1 MSKPTVADLVA
12 AIERLA
18 PPKLAEP
25 WDRVGLHVGRH
36 TAPLDG
42 PVLLTIDLTERVL
55 DEALAAG
62 ASAILAYHPP
72 IWTPLKA
79 ITDASARERIIYRAI
94 EAGIAIYS
102 PHTALDAAPAGLTD
116 WLCECL
122 SASGTTVPGD
132 CRALTPFAQPDPSRE
147 VKIVTFVPESHVQ
160 RLRESMA
167 TAGAGIIGKYRVCSF
182 ATPGTGS
189 FFGLDGTSPA
199 IGTPGQVELI
209 PEVRLEM
216 VCSERALA
224 LAVETLRG
232 FHPYEE
238 PAIDVYDL
246 HGDPRRGIGLGR
258 RIVLDQPASVTEI
271 AQRLRDRLGASRIQI
286 ALADDADP
294 PRSTIGVVAGSGGDA
309 LALAIREQCEVFVTG
324 EMTHHAILDAL
335 HAGLSV
341 VLAGHTN
348 TERGY
353 LPRLA
358 KNLSDSLKGV
368 DFRVSTADRDPLR
381 RL

>member
-1 MSKPTVADLVA
+1 MPNPTVADLVA
-12 AIERLA
+12 AVERLA
-18 PPKLAEP
+18 PPELAEP

-36 TAPLDG
+36 GAELGG

-55 DEALAAG
+55 AEAIAAR

-72 IWTPLKA
+72 IWNPLKTV
-79 ITDASARERIIYRAI
+79 TDATARERIIYRAI

-102 PHTALDAAPAGLTD
+102 PHTALDAAPGGLTD

-122 SASGTTVPGD
+122 SADGGGMPGD
-132 CRALTPFAQPDPSRE
+132 CRALTPYTQPDPTRE
-147 VKIVTFVPESHVQ
+147 VKIVTFVPEKDLD
-160 RLRESMA
+160 RLRMA
-167 TAGAGIIGKYRVCSF
+167 LASAGAGIIGRYRVCAF

-189 FFGLDGTSPA
+189 FFGMEGTAPSA
-199 IGTPGQVELI
+199 GSPGQVETV
-209 PEVRLEM
+209 PEIRLEM

-224 LAVETLRG
+224 LAVETLRE

-246 HGDPRRGIGLGR
+246 HGEPRRGIGLGR
-258 RIVLDQPASVTEI
+258 RLVLDQPASVGEL
-271 AQRLRDRLGASRIQI
+271 ARRLRDHLGVARLQI
-286 ALADDADP
+286 ALTDQADP
-294 PRSTIGVVAGSGGDA
+294 PRGTIAVVAGSGSDA
-309 LALAIREQCEVFVTG
+309 LALAIREKCDVFVTG
-324 EMTHHAILDAL
+324 EMTHHTILDAL
-335 HAGLSV
+335 HAGVNV

-358 KNLSDSLKGV
+358 RKLGDLVKGV
-368 DFRVSTADRDPLR
+368 EFRISTADRDPLTR
-381 RL
+381 V